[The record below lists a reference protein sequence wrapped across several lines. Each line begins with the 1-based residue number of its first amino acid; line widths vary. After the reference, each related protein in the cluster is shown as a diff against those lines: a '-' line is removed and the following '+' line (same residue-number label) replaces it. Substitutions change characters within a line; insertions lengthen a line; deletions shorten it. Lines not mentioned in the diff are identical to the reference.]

1 MFKTTLKLATTFQ
14 RMLFTLVLLL
24 ACVGLAVLAVLGNRA
39 YQATAE
45 GVKSIG
51 SQIAEELPGIAE
63 RFSNERITHTFI
75 SGIPEVS
82 SNRGDIL
89 EVAIARSDEYFKRS
103 DTRTVLWDSLN
114 LGTTVAEIKV
124 PVTYRY
130 HIRLSDT
137 WHLAERDNICYVMAP
152 AIRASQPP
160 AIHTDGMEKST
171 TRGWAR
177 FNESDNLAA
186 LERSLTPE
194 LEKRAVDPRHLKL
207 VREACRV
214 SVAEFVKHWLLRE
227 NHWSEDRFRAI
238 IVIFPD
244 EVSLFQGH
252 SIEQPPT
259 EPTLRL

>member
-1 MFKTTLKLATTFQ
+1 MIKTTLKLATTFQ
-14 RMLFTLVLLL
+14 RILFTLVLLL

-160 AIHTDGMEKST
+160 AIHTD
-171 TRGWAR
+171 
-177 FNESDNLAA
+177 NLAA

-227 NHWSEDRFRAI
+227 NHWSEDRFTAI
-238 IVIFPD
+238 QVVFPD

-252 SIEQPPT
+252 SVEQPPT